1 MPDARAVSP
10 VARQRRNLLRSPAF
24 LVRPQLLTRCSS
36 LPTAL
41 PKKSVLQLI
50 CYRFNAL
57 NISIILSILS
67 FWAKLLP
74 PGRGFL
80 AIVKLTAERKNTFH
94 SVGISSGSTALT
106 SYLGR

>member
-24 LVRPQLLTRCSS
+24 LVRPQLLARCSS
-36 LPTAL
+36 LPT
-41 PKKSVLQLI
+41 
-50 CYRFNAL
+50 
-57 NISIILSILS
+57 
-67 FWAKLLP
+67 
-74 PGRGFL
+74 GRGFL
-80 AIVKLTAERKNTFH
+80 GIVKLTAERKNTFH